1 MAMSS
6 SIVSIVTMLATT
18 SLRSTHI
25 LILELSHK
33 SSGLDKNNTTVV
45 SPSVVLKGD
54 EKAEKRKEEF
64 GGKFNCHRG
73 GKRTTWCKIKASWCV
88 QVGKGNRLNVE
99 CCIPVW
105 MYRKLHKTKQ
115 LYIYHHSRGH
125 LKKSILILEKH
136 PLIFRILLK
145 KLKSP
150 WFLFLLRNHKQKQC
164 CTRVGNGREGQAER
178 KQRPGNGSNVHTF

>member
-54 EKAEKRKEEF
+54 EKAEKRKEFLRNLEENSIATEAENAQL
-64 GGKFNCHRG
+64 GAKS
-73 GKRTTWCKIKASWCV
+73 K
-88 QVGKGNRLNVE
+88 VGKGNRLNVE

>member
-25 LILELSHK
+25 LILEFRSHK

-73 GKRTTWCKIKASWCV
+73 GKRTTWCKIKGWQGQPTECRMLYPSLDV
-88 QVGKGNRLNVE
+88 QKATQD
-99 CCIPVW
+99 
-105 MYRKLHKTKQ
+105 KTGFIGVPS
-115 LYIYHHSRGH
+115 YIYIIIAGG
-125 LKKSILILEKH
+125 I
-136 PLIFRILLK
+136 
-145 KLKSP
+145 
-150 WFLFLLRNHKQKQC
+150 
-164 CTRVGNGREGQAER
+164 
-178 KQRPGNGSNVHTF
+178 